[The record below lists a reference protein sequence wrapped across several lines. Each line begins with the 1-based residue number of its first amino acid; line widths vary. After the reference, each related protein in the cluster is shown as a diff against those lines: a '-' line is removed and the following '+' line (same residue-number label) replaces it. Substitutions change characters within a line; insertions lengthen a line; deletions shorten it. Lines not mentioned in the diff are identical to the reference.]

1 MSRLKDFLDL
11 FFRSKIL
18 LRQSET
24 AAAAVQVLYAAVYM
38 SVNFHVKKM
47 QFYYYFYRCGTVL
60 KEIQL
65 VYDNI

>member
-38 SVNFHVKKM
+38 SVNFHVKKNA
-47 QFYYYFYRCGTVL
+47 VL
-60 KEIQL
+60 LLFLPMWYGFKRNSTCL
-65 VYDNI
+65 